1 MSDIIERIKQ
11 IIRYK
16 EVSERQFCKEIGVAN
31 GFLSKVK
38 DVGCSKLNKILY
50 TYPEIDENWLL
61 TGTGEMLKNAE
72 EHTSDINNN
81 DMEEAY
87 KAAIRSM
94 AKELKELERE
104 NAELRARLG
113 VKEKETA

>member
-1 MSDIIERIKQ
+1 MSVKDRISEYIEYKSINANRFEVSIGASKSYWKNTKNISAEVLSNIVRVYSDIN
-11 IIRYK
+11 
-16 EVSERQFCKEIGVAN
+16 A
-31 GFLSKVK
+31 
-38 DVGCSKLNKILY
+38 D
-50 TYPEIDENWLL
+50 WLL
-61 TGTGEMLKNAE
+61 TGTGEMLKTTE
-72 EHTSDINNN
+72 ECTSDINNN